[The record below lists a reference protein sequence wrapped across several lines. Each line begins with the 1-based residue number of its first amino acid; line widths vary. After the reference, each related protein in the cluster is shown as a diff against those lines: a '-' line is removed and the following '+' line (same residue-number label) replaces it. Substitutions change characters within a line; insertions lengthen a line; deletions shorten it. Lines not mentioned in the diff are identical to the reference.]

1 MRSRASSFWKV
12 IGVAGALAALAAWP
26 GIGQAQLGLP
36 GIPPL
41 PPLPGGGGSGTQTL
55 TGQASAVTAV
65 VFGTVTSLA
74 DSGTLVDAA
83 DPLGT
88 GQPLGSIPGLLSA
101 EALHAATMGWSDQV
115 ASEASLGNLSMTV
128 AGIGITATTI
138 ISRALAVSGGAP
150 VGLSN
155 IEGLMIGGMSVSPTG
170 IPNEAVSVAGLNVV
184 LNEQVQSASGIVVN
198 ALHVTDPLGLTDV
211 VQLAQARVTDEVIIS
226 QIRNTG
232 SVFQLSANDT
242 IWLKQNGVSDAV
254 VMEMQAT
261 ATRYPRRMYSATPVY
276 VVEPAPPPV
285 SVGVGFG
292 YYGHGCR
299 W

>member
-65 VFGTVTSLA
+65 VLGTVTSLA

-101 EALHAATMGWSDQV
+101 EALNAATMGWTDQV

-155 IEGLMIGGMSVSPTG
+155 IEGLTIGGVSVSPTG
-170 IPNEAVSVAGLNVV
+170 LPNQAVSIAGLNVV

-211 VQLAQARVTDEVIIS
+211 VIGAAKAGI
-226 QIRNTG
+226 
-232 SVFQLSANDT
+232 
-242 IWLKQNGVSDAV
+242 
-254 VMEMQAT
+254 
-261 ATRYPRRMYSATPVY
+261 
-276 VVEPAPPPV
+276 
-285 SVGVGFG
+285 
-292 YYGHGCR
+292 
-299 W
+299 

>member
-41 PPLPGGGGSGTQTL
+41 PPLPGGGGGGTQTL

-65 VFGTVTSLA
+65 VLGTVTSLA

-101 EALHAATMGWSDQV
+101 EALNAATMGWTDQV

-155 IEGLMIGGMSVSPTG
+155 IEGLTIGGVSVSPTG
-170 IPNEAVSVAGLNVV
+170 LPNQAVSVAGLNVV

-211 VQLAQARVTDEVIIS
+211 VIGAAKAGI
-226 QIRNTG
+226 
-232 SVFQLSANDT
+232 
-242 IWLKQNGVSDAV
+242 
-254 VMEMQAT
+254 
-261 ATRYPRRMYSATPVY
+261 
-276 VVEPAPPPV
+276 
-285 SVGVGFG
+285 
-292 YYGHGCR
+292 
-299 W
+299 

>member
-101 EALHAATMGWSDQV
+101 EALNAATMGWTDQV
-115 ASEASLGNLSMTV
+115 ASESSLANVAMTV
-128 AGIGITATTI
+128 AGIGIAVDTVV
-138 ISRALAVSGGAP
+138 SRALAVSGAVP
-150 VGLSN
+150 TGLTS
-155 IEGLMIGGMSVSPTG
+155 IEGLTIGGVPVSPSG
-170 IPNEAVSVAGLNVV
+170 IPNETISLGGLSVI
-184 LNEQVQSASGIVVN
+184 LNEQIQSASGIVVN
-198 ALHVTDPLGLTDV
+198 ALHVTTPDGLINV
-211 VQLAQARVTDEVIIS
+211 VV
-226 QIRNTG
+226 G
-232 SVFQLSANDT
+232 SAKAG
-242 IWLKQNGVSDAV
+242 I
-254 VMEMQAT
+254 
-261 ATRYPRRMYSATPVY
+261 
-276 VVEPAPPPV
+276 
-285 SVGVGFG
+285 
-292 YYGHGCR
+292 
-299 W
+299 

>member
-65 VFGTVTSLA
+65 VLGTVTSLA

-101 EALHAATMGWSDQV
+101 EALNAATMGWTDQV

-138 ISRALAVSGGAP
+138 ISRALAVSGGTP

-155 IEGLMIGGMSVSPTG
+155 IEGLTIGGMSVSPTG
-170 IPNEAVSVAGLNVV
+170 LPNQAVSVAGLNVV

-211 VQLAQARVTDEVIIS
+211 VIGAAKAGI
-226 QIRNTG
+226 
-232 SVFQLSANDT
+232 
-242 IWLKQNGVSDAV
+242 
-254 VMEMQAT
+254 
-261 ATRYPRRMYSATPVY
+261 
-276 VVEPAPPPV
+276 
-285 SVGVGFG
+285 
-292 YYGHGCR
+292 
-299 W
+299 